1 MNKVNGVI
9 KLKLADFTEFW
20 KIRNNTSK
28 AEAQKAIET
37 FVETFKDAVLESG
50 SVEMRGFLNVHLESM
65 PARDGFDPR
74 NGKAIKIPA
83 KRLVKAKVMPGF
95 KYIEENE
102 RTK

>member
-20 KIRNNTSK
+20 KSRNNTSK
-28 AEAQKAIET
+28 SEAQKAIET
-37 FVETFKDAVLESG
+37 FIETFKDAVIESG
-50 SVEMRGFLNVHLESM
+50 CVEMRGFLRVYIDSI